1 MTRLSQLQDME
12 ATYKAELKTLTNA
25 QMEKI
30 NAETEKNKTAL
41 SYLKDIEDK
50 EYKNK
55 QFDEQ
60 KRQFNEKMEQEKY
73 EF

>member
-30 NAETEKNKTAL
+30 NAETEKNKLAL
-41 SYLKDIEDK
+41 MYLKDIEDK
-50 EYKNK
+50 ELQAK
-55 QFDEQ
+55 
-60 KRQFNEKMEQEKY
+60 